1 MRKVFLAAVG
11 LFFLTACAGM
21 NASIPVNIA
30 TDIAFVEIL
39 KNNPSYKAPVIAGLQ
54 SVKTV
59 LGGTVTY
66 DDLIIHVSNVFGGK
80 YAYVAIILTGYIE
93 TDTPIFQTNLPLFDA
108 YKADIIKKIDR
119 LLLLAAL

>member
-1 MRKVFLAAVG
+1 MKKVFVVAISLM
-11 LFFLTACAGM
+11 FLTSCAGM
-21 NASIPVNIA
+21 NASIPINIA

-66 DDLIIHVSNVFGGK
+66 DDLIIHISKAFGGQ
-80 YAYVAIILTGYIE
+80 YAYVAIILTGYLE
-93 TDTPIFQTNLPLFDA
+93 TDTPIFETNLPLFGA
-108 YKADIIKKIDR
+108 YKEDIIKKIDR
-119 LLLLAAL
+119 LLLLATL